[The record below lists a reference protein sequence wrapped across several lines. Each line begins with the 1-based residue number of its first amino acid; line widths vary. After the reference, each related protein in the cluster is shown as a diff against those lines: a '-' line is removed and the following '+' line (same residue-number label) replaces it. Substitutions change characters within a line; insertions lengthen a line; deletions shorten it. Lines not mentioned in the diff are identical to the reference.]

1 MSCLVEC
8 HVLWHAMNSGM
19 SCHVTCHVMSWRHGI
34 SYHISWHVN
43 MTSNKLNCKGAGLRG
58 LGLQHQEPV
67 YHMLCRMSWHVV
79 MSRTR
84 NVSVK
89 RQHWYHSEWDWLGMG
104 IQEPDPAPACAY
116 DNTRWNLKPMWE
128 KAVNKSG
135 AYTWLSFDFKPFLFK
150 DHYCKEREVWVWRHS
165 DNYFY
170 IIFIFEW
177 SQVWFLASPFLGKL
191 DLWTK
196 VWGT

>member
-1 MSCLVEC
+1 MSYILCDMDCDKEINKSDIEEHCPDCLC
-8 HVLWHAMNSGM
+8 WTCPRRRHGVLPTQWKRGVAPRLFQ
-19 SCHVTCHVMSWRHGI
+19 CHVMSWRHGI

-43 MTSNKLNCKGAGLRG
+43 MTSNKLNCKGEGLRG
-58 LGLQHQEPV
+58 LRLQHQEPV
-67 YHMLCRMSWHVV
+67 YHMLGRMSWHVV

-135 AYTWLSFDFKPFLFK
+135 AYTW
-150 DHYCKEREVWVWRHS
+150 
-165 DNYFY
+165 
-170 IIFIFEW
+170 
-177 SQVWFLASPFLGKL
+177 
-191 DLWTK
+191 
-196 VWGT
+196 